1 LTPGLFLTTTALVLS
16 IGPLATASAEV
27 EDIGTL
33 PAPIADG
40 YVEAN
45 PASWPSDFDAGPI
58 PSAIVDFR
66 PVDALLDSAWPDP
79 DEAEPGAIF
88 SRTFLYPRILH
99 GGNLVAY
106 SNLDS
111 PSEHRMRAKKK
122 PNCSSDLV
130 NIARCNFYDADL
142 LLLSGESRNND
153 SNQTQPGQNP
163 PAMNNQT
170 PGSMRSVSP
179 LDGLIG
185 AGCGNSALACYELL
199 FPAYGDTP
207 PAVVSSDQTETSV
220 GVAPGPSSVDTP
232 WTPPDP
238 GPFPASA
245 PEAPAPVMV
254 LIGFGFLALARW
266 KSRLR
271 AIRWLPTP
279 FRAAKAE
286 S

>member
-1 LTPGLFLTTTALVLS
+1 MTPGLFLTTTALVLS

-33 PAPIADG
+33 PAAIADG

-45 PASWPSDFDAGPI
+45 PSSWPSGFDAGPI

-66 PVDALLDSAWPDP
+66 PVEALIDSASLDP
-79 DEAEPGAIF
+79 EEAGPGAIF

-99 GGNLVAY
+99 RGNLVAY
-106 SNLDS
+106 LNLDL
-111 PSEHRMRAKKK
+111 PSEHRTRAKKK
-122 PNCSSDLV
+122 PNCPSGLA
-130 NIARCNFYDADL
+130 NIARCTFYDADL
-142 LLLSGESRNND
+142 LVLSGKSGNND
-153 SNQTQPGQNP
+153 SNQSQSGQDL

-170 PGSMRSVSP
+170 PGSMRSISP
-179 LDGLIG
+179 LDGLIA
-185 AGCGNSALACYELL
+185 AGCGNSAVACYELL

-207 PAVVSSDQTETSV
+207 PAVVSLDQTETSV
-220 GVAPGPSSVDTP
+220 GVAPDPPSVGTL

-238 GPFPASA
+238 GPFPTSA

-266 KSRLR
+266 KSGLR